1 MIVELSLFLFVS
13 YASYIISNLTDL
25 LTSSII
31 CTPTFDIY
39 HHLIGENLR
48 FLFLYWWV
56 PDLTLLITMF
66 SIMFLSYEDIEKF
79 IYQLSLLHIIR
90 NLACISTTGYISPR
104 YVYSRCKIGITNAC
118 CSDLY
123 ISGHSM
129 TATLVWCFIHDTNIN
144 IVLYLFICFIA
155 FSTVLS
161 NLLIGD
167 HYTADVIVG
176 VSLAMC
182 IHW

>member
-1 MIVELSLFLFVS
+1 MLAEISLFLLMS
-13 YASYIISNLTDL
+13 YSSYIISNLTDL
-25 LTSSII
+25 LTLNII

-39 HHLIGENLR
+39 HNLIGSNLR
-48 FLFLYWWV
+48 CLFRYWWV
-56 PDLTLLITMF
+56 PDSMLLITMLF
-66 SIMFLSYEDIEKF
+66 IPLLSYEDIEKF
-79 IYQLSLLHIIR
+79 IFQLSLLHMVR
-90 NLACISTTGYISPR
+90 NLTCISTTGYLSPR
-104 YVYSRCKIGITNAC
+104 YIYSRCKVGIMNGC

-144 IVLYLFICFIA
+144 IVLYSLISCIA
-155 FSTVLS
+155 FLAVVS
-161 NLLIGD
+161 NLLVGD